1 MRGRI
6 AEDGFALSQR
16 AQGHEVRRIHKGG
29 DFVVQRTD
37 GIFGRKIGKPETHEI
52 KTGGSPLSAAQR
64 KKKRQLKR
72 KYVVDRYL

>member
-16 AQGHEVRRIHKGG
+16 AQGHEVRKIRVGG

-37 GIFGRKIGKPETHEI
+37 LFGRKIGKPETHEI
-52 KTGGSPLSAAQR
+52 KTGRSQLSEAQKR
-64 KKKRQLKR
+64 KQRQLRRNYKVHT
-72 KYVVDRYL
+72 YP

>member
-16 AQGHEVRRIHKGG
+16 AQGHEVKRTPVGC
-29 DFVVQRTD
+29 DFVVQRRD
-37 GIFGRKIGKPETHEI
+37 IFGRKIGKPETHEI

-64 KKKRQLKR
+64 KKKKQLKR
-72 KYVVDRYL
+72 NYKVDRYP